1 MTFDTLGQPEFWS
14 ILRRDAMLLS
24 PEILLVCGMCAVI
37 LAPFL
42 VRRSRI
48 VPAAVTLVTLV
59 LAFVAV
65 ALTLPDAGTIA
76 FAGMVAI
83 DPFSQFFK
91 LILVAFSI
99 LVVSM
104 WLIATKGHTHELDAP
119 DLFCLILGAAT
130 GMALM
135 SSASNLLMIF
145 IATESASIPSYALAG
160 FRKRTRIG
168 TEGSLKYVIFGAAST
183 AITLYGMSL
192 IFGAVGSLDLGP
204 IAARAAAEGVSP
216 LLAIGLLAMFAGIA
230 FKLSAV
236 PMHFWCPD
244 VFQGAPIEITTF
256 LSVASKGAAVCLL
269 VRVVS
274 AFGIPAAEGSL
285 AATGLAIAIGTLGA
299 VTATWG
305 NLAAL
310 AQTNIKRLLAYSS
323 IAHAGYMI
331 MAVAAS
337 VLVQSEVA
345 AAILFYLLVYMFMN
359 LGAFMVAAL
368 IAEQCTTA
376 GAGSEDITDY
386 VGMSRRS
393 PVLAVLLSLF
403 LLSLFGMPGLGGFL
417 GKIALATAMVKLGP
431 GGFALLA
438 VLLLNTL
445 ISLYY
450 YVRPIYFMFL
460 AREEQERP
468 AFVPAGAGVAL
479 LALCALGVLWTG
491 LTGMGLSLSKDYA
504 VLTAP
509 PAAQTAQVET
519 EAAR

>member
-1 MTFDTLGQPEFWS
+1 MTFDLLGHPEFWTA
-14 ILRRDAMLLS
+14 LKRDAMLLL
-24 PEILLVCGMCAVI
+24 PEIILVCGMCAVI
-37 LAPFL
+37 LAPFIM
-42 VRRSRI
+42 RKSRV
-48 VPAAVTLVTLV
+48 VPAAVTIVTLLAAMAAV
-59 LAFVAV
+59 LCNLRGGEA
-65 ALTLPDAGTIA
+65 TSA

-91 LILVAFSI
+91 LILCTFAI
-99 LVVSM
+99 LVVAL
-104 WLIATKGHTHELDAP
+104 WLIVTKRHTHEMDAP

-160 FRKRTRIG
+160 FRKRLRIG
-168 TEGSLKYVIFGAAST
+168 SEGSLKYVIFGAAST

-192 IFGAVGSLDLGP
+192 IYGAAGTLRLDG
-204 IAARAAAEGVSP
+204 IATVATQGVSP
-216 LLAIGLLAMFAGIA
+216 LMAIGLLAMFAGVA

-256 LSVASKGAAVCLL
+256 LSVASKGGAICML
-269 VRVVS
+269 VRIVD
-274 AFGIPAAEGSL
+274 AFSGIAVEGSL
-285 AATGLAIAIGTLGA
+285 IGTGLAIAVGILGA

-310 AQTNIKRLLAYSS
+310 AQTNVKRLLAYSS

-331 MAVAAS
+331 MGAAAAVTGHPDI
-337 VLVQSEVA
+337 A

-359 LGAFMVAAL
+359 LGAFTVAAI
-368 IAEQCTTA
+368 IAEPS
-376 GAGSEDITDY
+376 GGDSEEIADY
-386 VGMSRRS
+386 TGLSRRS
-393 PVLAVLLSLF
+393 PALAVLMSLF

-417 GKIALATAMVKLGP
+417 GKIALMKAMITLGP

-445 ISLYY
+445 VSLYY
-450 YVRPIYFMFL
+450 YMRPIYYMYL
-460 AREEQERP
+460 ARDEQARP
-468 AFVPAGAGVAL
+468 AFVPSGAGVAL
-479 LALCALGVLWTG
+479 LGLCALGVLWTG
-491 LTGMGLSLSKDYA
+491 LTGMGISLADA
-504 VLTAP
+504 FGTLTGSQTQ
-509 PAAQTAQVET
+509 QTALIEQGGQ
-519 EAAR
+519 R

>member
-1 MTFDTLGQPEFWS
+1 VNPDLLGQPEYWTV
-14 ILRRDAMLLS
+14 LRGDAMLLL
-24 PEILLVCGMCAVI
+24 PEIVLVCGMCAVI
-37 LAPFL
+37 LAPFIT
-42 VRRSRI
+42 RNSRV
-48 VPAAVTLVTLV
+48 VPAMVTIATLV
-59 LAFVAV
+59 LAFASVIM
-65 ALTLPDAGTIA
+65 TLPDTGRSA

-91 LILVAFSI
+91 LILLAFTT
-99 LVVSM
+99 LVVAM
-104 WLIATKGHTHELDAP
+104 WLIITKRHTRVLDAP
-119 DLFCLILGAAT
+119 DLFCLVLGAAT

-168 TEGSLKYVIFGAAST
+168 SEGSLKYVIVGAAST

-192 IFGAVGSLDLGP
+192 VFGAAGSLDL
-204 IAARAAAEGVSP
+204 AAVGAVAAEGMSP
-216 LLAIGLLAMFAGIA
+216 LMAIGLLAMFAGIA

-256 LSVASKGAAVCLL
+256 LSVASKGGAMCLL

-274 AFGIPAAEGSL
+274 AFGLMPAADGGM
-285 AATGLAIAIGTLGA
+285 AGVGLAVAVGTLGA

-310 AQTNIKRLLAYSS
+310 AQSNIKRLLAYSS
-323 IAHAGYMI
+323 IGHAGYMI
-331 MAVAAS
+331 MAAAAA
-337 VLVQSEVA
+337 VTGQTEIA

-359 LGAFMVAAL
+359 LGAFTVAA
-368 IAEQCTTA
+368 IIEEQTGTQ
-376 GAGSEDITDY
+376 EITDY
-386 VGMSRRS
+386 AGMSRRS
-393 PVLAVLLSLF
+393 PVLAVLLSVF
-403 LLSLFGMPGLGGFL
+403 LLSLFGMPGLGGFI
-417 GKIALATAMVKLGP
+417 GKIVLAVAMIELGP

-450 YVRPIYFMFL
+450 YVRPIYFMYL
-460 AREEQERP
+460 AREERERP
-468 AFVPAGAGVAL
+468 AFVPPGAGVAL
-479 LALCALGVLWTG
+479 LGLCALAVLVTG
-491 LTGMGLSLSKDYA
+491 LSGYA
-504 VLTAP
+504 VDLSRDFADLLGVAVDQ
-509 PAAQTAQVET
+509 AAMVTPEVT
-519 EAAR
+519 P